1 VMRSPTI
8 LAALATVLVLTAQA
22 TPAGAQ
28 SSDSSNTPF
37 YSQGY
42 TLTVPAGGIPAVDVN
57 ATPTPPPQFIF
68 DLNPTGAIVAPPNS
82 SPPPVSLNPLSTLSD
97 SSGFSPSYV
106 DALKDDGSQFA
117 ISFASAVAAGDVLHT
132 TLDINSSLQSNPPTF
147 VSEAPAAGS
156 NLPIISLVPDAA
168 APTSSQTST
177 TTSQATDTPEP
188 LSVLLW
194 SALTGVGLWYA
205 RRRRP
210 VVAPALW
217 S

>member
-1 VMRSPTI
+1 MMRSPTI

-57 ATPTPPPQFIF
+57 ASPTPPPQFIF
-68 DLNPTGAIVAPPNS
+68 DLNPTGAIVAPPDPSNPGS
-82 SPPPVSLNPLSTLSD
+82 SLNPLSTLTD
-97 SSGFSPSYV
+97 ANGFSPSYV
-106 DALKDDGSQFA
+106 DALKNDGSQFA
-117 ISFASAVAAGDVLHT
+117 ISFGSPLTQGDVFNT
-132 TLDINSSLQSNPPTF
+132 TLDINTALQSNPPTF

-210 VVAPALW
+210 PPALA